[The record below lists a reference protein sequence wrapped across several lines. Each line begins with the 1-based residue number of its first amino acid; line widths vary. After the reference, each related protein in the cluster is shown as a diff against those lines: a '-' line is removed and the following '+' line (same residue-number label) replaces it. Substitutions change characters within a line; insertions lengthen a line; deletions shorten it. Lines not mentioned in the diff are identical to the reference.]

1 MGDDV
6 TITWQDFEKVDIRIG
21 TIIKVQD
28 FPEARKPAY
37 ILHVDFGSEIGIKK
51 SSSQITDLY
60 NKDQLKDKQV
70 MGVVNFSPK
79 QVGPIM
85 SECLVLGFYRQD
97 NSVVLATNDLPI
109 DNGSRLLQFFNFL
122 FIVLQSNQ
130 YLLENIQ
137 FILFYNIFSSNIL

>member
-21 TIIKVQD
+21 TIIKVED

-60 NKDQLKDKQV
+60 NKEQLQDKQV
-70 MGVVNFSPK
+70 MGVVNFAPK
-79 QVGPIM
+79 QVGTIM
-85 SECLVLGFYRQD
+85 SECLVLGFYRPD

-109 DNGSRLLQFFNFL
+109 DNGSRLL
-122 FIVLQSNQ
+122 
-130 YLLENIQ
+130 
-137 FILFYNIFSSNIL
+137 

>member
-1 MGDDV
+1 M

-21 TIIKVQD
+21 TIVEVED
-28 FPEARKPAY
+28 FPKARNPAF
-37 ILHVDFGSEIGIKK
+37 ILHVDFGVEIGLKK

-60 NKDQLKDKQV
+60 TKNQLQGKQV
-70 MGVVNFSPK
+70 MAVVNFEPK

-109 DNGSRLLQFFNFL
+109 NNGSRLL
-122 FIVLQSNQ
+122 
-130 YLLENIQ
+130 
-137 FILFYNIFSSNIL
+137 

>member
-1 MGDDV
+1 M

-21 TIIKVQD
+21 TIVEVED
-28 FPEARKPAY
+28 FPEARNPAF
-37 ILHVDFGSEIGIKK
+37 ILHVDFGIEIGLKK

-60 NKDQLKDKQV
+60 TKDQLQGKQV
-70 MGVVNFSPK
+70 MAVVNFEPK

-109 DNGSRLLQFFNFL
+109 SNGSRLL
-122 FIVLQSNQ
+122 
-130 YLLENIQ
+130 
-137 FILFYNIFSSNIL
+137 

>member
-1 MGDDV
+1 M

-21 TIIKVQD
+21 TIVEVED
-28 FPEARKPAY
+28 FPKARNPAF
-37 ILHVDFGSEIGIKK
+37 ILHVDFGIEIGLKK

-60 NKDQLKDKQV
+60 TKNQLQGKQV
-70 MGVVNFSPK
+70 MAVVNFEPK

-109 DNGSRLLQFFNFL
+109 SNGSRLL
-122 FIVLQSNQ
+122 
-130 YLLENIQ
+130 
-137 FILFYNIFSSNIL
+137 